1 CADPIQQI
9 FEQYRGAGSSTDK
22 TADCADAGVQAIR
35 HGDNHDQ
42 RHRIG
47 GKDQESSVQDR
58 KAGEPIGDSVG
69 NLGGCSGR
77 LSEATELTTFIIF
90 QRWEF
95 APDPYQIVSL
105 AETVSWSIP
114 DANRG
119 MSTNSPGTGSKVHIK
134 AFAPDRDR
142 TVFTE
147 VHRVWHVII

>member
-1 CADPIQQI
+1 DPIQQI
-9 FEQYRGAGSSTDK
+9 FEQYRGAGSSPDK

-77 LSEATELTTFIIF
+77 LSEATELPTSIIF
-90 QRWEF
+90 QPENLHQIRNIYLNEVDKMLERAKEATQNPQWTYVEYARF
-95 APDPYQIVSL
+95 AD
-105 AETVSWSIP
+105 
-114 DANRG
+114 D
-119 MSTNSPGTGSKVHIK
+119 M
-134 AFAPDRDR
+134 
-142 TVFTE
+142 
-147 VHRVWHVII
+147 VILVD